1 MTQGDIDAGSVSN
14 TASATATTAD
24 NGSPTPS
31 PSTSTVFSSATPSLA
46 LTKSASTNGPGG
58 TSYDATGQ
66 IIAWAFSVQNTGPV
80 TLSTVSV
87 SDTTYPSIAITCA
100 GDLTPGDSE
109 SCPATDNTY
118 TVTQGD
124 IDAGSVSNT
133 ASATATTA
141 DNGSPTPSPST
152 STVFSSATPSLAL
165 TKSAGAN
172 GPGGTYYDATGQI
185 ITWAFSVQNTGPV
198 TLSTVSVSDTTYPSI
213 AITCAGDLAPG
224 DSESC
229 PATDNT
235 YTVTQGDIDA
245 GSVSNTAS
253 ATATT
258 ADNGSPTPS
267 PSTSTVFSSATPS
280 LALTKSASTNGP
292 GGTSYDATG
301 QIITWAFSVQNTGP
315 VTLSTVSVSDTTYPS
330 IAITCAGDLAPGD
343 SESCPATD
351 NTYTVTQGD
360 IDAGSVSNTA
370 SATATTAD
378 NGSPTPSPSTS
389 TVFSSATPSLA
400 LTKSAS
406 TNGPGGTSTTPPAR
420 SSPGPSRCRTP
431 AR

>member
-66 IIAWAFSVQNTGPV
+66 II
-80 TLSTVSV
+80 
-87 SDTTYPSIAITCA
+87 
-100 GDLTPGDSE
+100 
-109 SCPATDNTY
+109 
-118 TVTQGD
+118 
-124 IDAGSVSNT
+124 
-133 ASATATTA
+133 
-141 DNGSPTPSPST
+141 
-152 STVFSSATPSLAL
+152 
-165 TKSAGAN
+165 
-172 GPGGTYYDATGQI
+172 
-185 ITWAFSVQNTGPV
+185 TWAFSVQNTGPV
-198 TLSTVSVSDTTYPSI
+198 TLSTVSVLRHHLPLDRHHLRRGPRTGGLRELPGHRQHLHRDPGRHRRRLGLQHGQRHRHHRRQRQPDPV
-213 AITCAGDLAPG
+213 AVDLDG
-224 DSESC
+224 VLERH
-229 PATDNT
+229 
-235 YTVTQGDIDA
+235 
-245 GSVSNTAS
+245 
-253 ATATT
+253 
-258 ADNGSPTPS
+258 
-267 PSTSTVFSSATPS
+267 PS

-389 TVFSSATPSLA
+389 TVFSSATRRWP
-400 LTKSAS
+400 
-406 TNGPGGTSTTPPAR
+406 
-420 SSPGPSRCRTP
+420 
-431 AR
+431 